1 MLATASS
8 IGLAV
13 VISIFLGLGLGFWL
27 DRRLGTKP
35 WLTVAG
41 LILGVVAGFRNLW
54 IMAERVERGQQ
65 GAGPTAGGPE
75 NALGRASG
83 PKAPGMGTRLASGT
97 RDVMASPGQ
106 RVSPGLPKPVAE
118 RPGQAQPGLDDGEGH
133 ARPGPDG
140 MEDRL
145 EDGLFKELE
154 ETLKD

>member
-41 LILGVVAGFRNLW
+41 LLLGVVAGFRNLW

-65 GAGPTAGGPE
+65 GAGPAAGGPE

-83 PKAPGMGTRLASGT
+83 PKGPGMGAGWSSGT
-97 RDVMASPGQ
+97 KGAMGPPGPHEPIGQ
-106 RVSPGLPKPVAE
+106 PKPMAD

-133 ARPGPDG
+133 ARQGPDG

-145 EDGLFKELE
+145 EDDLLKELE